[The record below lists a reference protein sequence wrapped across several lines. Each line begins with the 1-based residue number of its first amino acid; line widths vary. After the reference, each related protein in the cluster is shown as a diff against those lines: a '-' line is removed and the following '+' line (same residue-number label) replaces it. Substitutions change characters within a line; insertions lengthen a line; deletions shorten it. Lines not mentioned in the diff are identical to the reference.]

1 MSFHEEFDLDDM
13 PDYIK
18 KFHYEFD
25 DLFFDKVMFSLH
37 KFPRDVVK
45 QIMGIIYDLSIILNK
60 DKVLLKDV
68 LASFADVN
76 DASGVRHSRRQLL
89 KKPDVVQFLKQLML
103 LLSLLTNVEMSEI
116 TRRHG
121 NLKNASAAERQI
133 KGYRF
138 LYNNEGNLTLQTKSK
153 PKDMYLK
160 SKQAQDVDDDEEG
173 DFDPAPTSEYNP
185 NMLDLAMK
193 LTFLYNFYQ
202 DTEEQLEKQGLKLG
216 PGNYSVNTELNFM
229 NELLFSLFRFLWL
242 YSNHDRNFLQK
253 KFLKREYKDILLMN
267 KNVNAPPK
275 NKCRLRRS
283 AIEGPKWSLD
293 KSTLMDLFDRFNEV
307 CQRQINPYYHI
318 WSENSRGY
326 ECAYFLQRR
335 GGCPPFG
342 NKILNFLICHAF
354 QGNEFH
360 EYFETLYSITK
371 AEDIGKNLKHKLIM
385 IDVVCALGGGG
396 LALIQHIRN
405 YFETKGYYR
414 NTKLV
419 GMCLEATTSEVA
431 DGYEKVGFNRLFP
444 TREFR
449 DENGQYAW
457 KNVSETFGLIPM
469 VLYFSAPQG
478 NGSPT
483 GVEQYDRNKYD
494 PKNKS
499 PRNPKYAAI
508 QPAA

>member
-18 KFHYEFD
+18 KFHHEFD

-76 DASGVRHSRRQLL
+76 DASGVRRSRRQLL
-89 KKPDVVQFLKQLML
+89 KKPDVIQFLKQLML

-138 LYNNEGNLTLQTKSK
+138 LYNNEGNLTLQIKSK

-202 DTEEQLEKQGLKLG
+202 DIEEQLEKQGLKLG

-253 KFLKREYKDILLMN
+253 KFLKKEYKDILLMN
-267 KNVNAPPK
+267 ENVNAPPK

-307 CQRQINPYYHI
+307 CQSQINPYYHI

-360 EYFETLYSITK
+360 KYFAYASNDHSPSFMNIIPNFNPENEYF
-371 AEDIGKNLKHKLIM
+371 KHEIIM

-396 LALIQHIRN
+396 LALIQHVRN

-414 NTKLV
+414 NTKLK
-419 GMCLEATTSEVA
+419 GMCLEATSSKVA
-431 DGYEKVGFNRLFP
+431 DGYEKVGFKRCFI
-444 TREFR
+444 REW
-449 DENGQYAW
+449 DE
-457 KNVSETFGLIPM
+457 KFGLIPM

-499 PRNPKYAAI
+499 PRNPNAAI